1 MTAYTA
7 SHLTSA
13 GSTTLPISSLYG
25 ATTDR
30 MLLTSLS
37 VFNTTATAVSLKLVR
52 VTTAGTQGAGQTE
65 MPLDSADSASNGQV
79 FTTHTVAPTIT
90 SGDLY
95 RFVLG
100 ASIGSGVVLSFQA
113 NPIVIPATAN
123 NGLALVVSTGT
134 GQVCEVNWIWQ
145 E

>member
-1 MTAYTA
+1 MA
-7 SHLTSA
+7 L
-13 GSTTLPISSLYG
+13 
-25 ATTDR
+25 
-30 MLLTSLS
+30 MSLS

-52 VTTAGTQGAGQTE
+52 VTTAGTQGTAQSR
-65 MPLDSADSASNGQV
+65 MPLDAADAASNGIV
-79 FTTHTVAPTIT
+79 YTTHTVAPTIT

-95 RFVLG
+95 RFLLG

-113 NPIVIPATAN
+113 NPIIIPATAN

-134 GQVCEVNWIWQ
+134 GQICEVTWGWS